1 MSALACLSTSISPT
15 KYCVTYSSSD
25 TPQVLIKIPGASERA
40 SSFSAVEKIISLE
53 AREQDEEKW
62 GKLFLLSVNI

>member
-1 MSALACLSTSISPT
+1 MPLYYYFSYLSVP
-15 KYCVTYSSSD
+15 KYGVTYSSSD
-25 TPQVLIKIPGASERA
+25 SPQVLIKIPGASERA

-62 GKLFLLSVNI
+62 GKLLLLSINI